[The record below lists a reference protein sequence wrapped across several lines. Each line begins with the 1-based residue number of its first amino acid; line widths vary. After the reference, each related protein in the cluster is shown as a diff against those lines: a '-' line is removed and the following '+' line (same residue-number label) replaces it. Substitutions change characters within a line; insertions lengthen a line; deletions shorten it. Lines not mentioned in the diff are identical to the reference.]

1 MNATANPRRRSSS
14 FMPLG
19 GVRIA
24 ASWSATSRPGADL
37 VTPNALILLRRD
49 LGDYRREWHGG
60 GGGERVGLDA
70 ASRDRGRVDFEEL
83 DRLIRCILVLHADS
97 DDLRRIRLHAEM
109 PLGKLARCLILRPR
123 HECRI
128 ARGRRMRQRA
138 SLLSGISAW
147 SLI

>member
-1 MNATANPRRRSSS
+1 MNAKGNPRCRSSS

-83 DRLIRCILVLHADS
+83 DRLIRGILVRHGDS
-97 DDLRRIRLHAEM
+97 DVRLQISLRA
-109 PLGKLARCLILRPR
+109 
-123 HECRI
+123 
-128 ARGRRMRQRA
+128 
-138 SLLSGISAW
+138 
-147 SLI
+147 